1 MTNKF
6 ANAKYFDQIRI
17 GQTFKIED
25 DTFIKTT
32 IVSGGKGHGWGRSI
46 TTGKSLPLRADD
58 VCELVP
64 KLYVD
69 DVRQCP
75 EGWDLALNFHQ
86 AITMLEATEYAE
98 VSLDHDLGSYYG
110 NKEMTGRDILNWLIM
125 VKIQGGYT
133 PPIVHV
139 HSSNPA
145 GRDTMVPDI
154 AKHFPKE

>member
-1 MTNKF
+1 M
-6 ANAKYFDQIRI
+6 YFDQIRV
-17 GQTFKIED
+17 GQAFQYAYATDVFA
-25 DTFIKTT
+25 KTSK
-32 IVSGGKGHGWGRSI
+32 V
-46 TTGKSLPLRADD
+46 TGKITQGRIDGKEHVFHPDD
-58 VCELVP
+58 VCRLIP

-69 DVRQCP
+69 DVRPCP

-139 HSSNPA
+139 HSANPA

-154 AKHFPKE
+154 KTHFPKE

>member
-1 MTNKF
+1 MMNKF
-6 ANAKYFDQIRI
+6 ANANYFDQIRV
-17 GQTFKIED
+17 GQTFRYDREL
-25 DTFIKTT
+25 FVKTAQWHAWS
-32 IVSGGKGHGWGRSI
+32 IRDGKRYKEWAFN
-46 TTGKSLPLRADD
+46 ADD
-58 VCELVP
+58 VCSLIP

-69 DVRQCP
+69 DVRPCP

-139 HSSNPA
+139 HSANPA